1 MSINLNAF
9 FEADRC
15 RCRCCKRAFL
25 SIELRAG
32 LCFDCRATEARARA
46 VIEDTARGDFEHD
59 PSDDC
64 GCDRCA
70 TTRQELNERY
80 DALCDAIDDGELVFE
95 RDRAVPH
102 AGLYG
107 DAQVFRGWVCLAGTP
122 SNEACDPGEVA

>member
-1 MSINLNAF
+1 MARLIPNVHSLRHV
-9 FEADRC
+9 EAALDHDLDGDDVSD
-15 RCRCCKRAFL
+15 A
-25 SIELRAG
+25 
-32 LCFDCRATEARARA
+32 
-46 VIEDTARGDFEHD
+46 ARGDFEHD